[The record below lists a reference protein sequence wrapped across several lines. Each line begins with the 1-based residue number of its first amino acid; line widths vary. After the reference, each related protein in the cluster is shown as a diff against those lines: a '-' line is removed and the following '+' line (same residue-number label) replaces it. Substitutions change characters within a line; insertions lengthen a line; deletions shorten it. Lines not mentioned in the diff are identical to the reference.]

1 MTYQQFHLLMI
12 FWKVGLADTFNV
24 LKLCVNCGSQYVGI
38 VLASAVENFYEISR
52 RVLLEPV
59 FKLGMGYQFIKQLSL
74 LLVLINNFT
83 SRINCQRNCQR
94 ITNA

>member
-24 LKLCVNCGSQYVGI
+24 FKLCVNCVSQYVDI

-52 RVLLEPV
+52 KVSLEPV

-74 LLVLINNFT
+74 LLKDVNE
-83 SRINCQRNCQR
+83 
-94 ITNA
+94 